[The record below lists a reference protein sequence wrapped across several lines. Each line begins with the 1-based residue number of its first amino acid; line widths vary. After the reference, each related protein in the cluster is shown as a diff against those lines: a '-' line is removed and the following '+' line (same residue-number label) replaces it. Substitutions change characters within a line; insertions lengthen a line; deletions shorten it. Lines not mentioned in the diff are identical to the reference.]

1 MVYNDTNNYKKELQ
15 FLNNKIDKKNIEYP
29 KYLYKYRPFDEYTFD
44 MLENEYLY
52 LCPAKNLDDIK
63 ECDATLNIKDYYD
76 WTKDRLKSKC
86 IDMIMEMLFPC
97 TSEQNLKDAKQ
108 LLSKVVTPEGLI
120 SPNWLL
126 DISSEMQQL
135 VPDEDI
141 SPVVNYLRY
150 IPEKLDEPQ
159 ISDNVENLFSVA
171 MKAKE
176 KMGICSL
183 SQINNST
190 DMWQN
195 YTNNSTGYCVE
206 YDMENYKELDSIF
219 PVVYNDN
226 RNTDVFE
233 NIMRLFIATMVST
246 FSTCAINMDKSSYA
260 RIFLTKDTI
269 WSYQKEWRLIG
280 EANQKIKAPKVNAI
294 YLGKNIEE
302 KNKQNMLEFCKK
314 QNIVVKYV

>member
-1 MVYNDTNNYKKELQ
+1 MSNNEKEMQ
-15 FLNNKIDKKNIEYP
+15 FLNNKIDKKDIEYP
-29 KYLYKYRPFDEYTFD
+29 KYLYKYRKFDEFTFD

-52 LCPAKNLDDIK
+52 LCPAENLDDTK

-76 WTKDRLKSKC
+76 WTKDRLKSRC

-120 SPNWLL
+120 SPNWLM

-159 ISDNVENLFSVA
+159 ISDNVEKLFSMA
-171 MKAKE
+171 MQAKE
-176 KMGICSL
+176 KTGICSL
-183 SQINNST
+183 SLTNKSKKMWKKYTGNSA
-190 DMWQN
+190 
-195 YTNNSTGYCVE
+195 GYCVE
-206 YDMENYKELDSIF
+206 YDMRNYDEIAALF
-219 PVVYNDN
+219 PVVYNN
-226 RNTDVFE
+226 MRNTDVFE
-233 NIMRLFIATMVST
+233 NIIQFFIAEMVHT

-260 RIFLTKDTI
+260 RIFLTKDTK

-280 EANQKIKAPKVNAI
+280 DAKQKIKAPKVNAI